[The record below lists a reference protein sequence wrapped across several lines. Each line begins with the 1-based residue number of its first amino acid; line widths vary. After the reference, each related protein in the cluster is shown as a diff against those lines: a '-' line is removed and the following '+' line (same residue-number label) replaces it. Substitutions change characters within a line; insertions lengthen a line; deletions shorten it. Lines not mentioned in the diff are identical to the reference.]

1 MKIPCSGVFDHN
13 DLIRST
19 KISSLIFAKIMVMD
33 IMTVICYDS
42 YDSYL
47 FHKDC
52 SKLKLAKY
60 SPDLL
65 FLNSSMQNVIFL
77 ELFMVTSDIRWKLRK
92 DAE

>member
-1 MKIPCSGVFDHN
+1 MKIPCSGVSDHN
-13 DLIRST
+13 DLIRLT

-33 IMTVICYDS
+33 IRTPFH
-42 YDSYL
+42 DSYL

-52 SKLKLAKY
+52 NQLKLARY
-60 SPDLL
+60 SLDLL